1 VIGLEVKLVEQK
13 QGKSTIENFIALI
26 WGAWNLNV
34 VLDHDIKANLT
45 IDESENVRGINHS
58 QFRESN
64 KQSITFYDPNKS

>member
-1 VIGLEVKLVEQK
+1 MIGLEVKLVEQK
-13 QGKSTIENFIALI
+13 QGKSTIENLALI

-34 VLDHDIKANLT
+34 VLDPDIKANLSV
-45 IDESENVRGINHS
+45 DVSENVRGINHS

>member
-34 VLDHDIKANLT
+34 VLDPDIKANLSV
-45 IDESENVRGINHS
+45 DVSENVRGINHS

-64 KQSITFYDPNKS
+64 KQSITLYDPNKS